1 MKHVYLAATGQNRGK
16 TTVSLGVLDGFHRR
30 HLSTGF
36 LKPVGQRTIIE
47 DGVPA
52 DEDAVLMKQVFGL
65 REPLGQ
71 MSPVHI
77 PRGFTQAYI
86 EGAVVEDL
94 PARIRAAHAAFANR
108 DILLI
113 EGTGHAGVGAVIGLS
128 NATVAAMLGAPAV
141 IVSEGGVGRPIDEIV
156 LNASL
161 FERHGVKV
169 AGAIVNKVDLDAKPG
184 LARTLERGL
193 ARHGIPLLGVL
204 PYRPILSNPT
214 LAMVLEG
221 VHGETIH
228 PGPDLDEVIGGIAI
242 GAMEPEHMLQR
253 IGPRSLVIVPG
264 DRVDVIGAIVGA
276 RADGSDGGD
285 GALGLVLTGGYRP
298 DQGVLAA
305 IRAADLFATLVP
317 EDTYQVASELHDL
330 LVKTHPADA
339 GKIAEIKALL
349 WEYLF
354 IDRVLEV
361 AQEARLDW
369 RCTPSRAA
377 QVVAGPSPS
386 GSLSM
391 RRVVPNRTAS
401 DSSAGPSTRSSSVE
415 GRRRPPPRRTRG
427 RPAARRRASAR
438 MTSRSASADRSPA
451 SQRSRAATSARW
463 RTGAAA
469 RSAGERW
476 TFRDERARPSGS
488 RTVGQAI
495 DLGGD
500 GEVAGHLADDHD
512 LLGVL
517 LAEVGVLRPDQVEQD
532 RDDRRHA
539 IEMARSRRAFER
551 TRDRADRDDGVEARR
566 IDLRPVRGRTRGR
579 PPRPRRS
586 RGRAPRRAGTW

>member
-1 MKHVYLAATGQNRGK
+1 MACRA
-16 TTVSLGVLDGFHRR
+16 S
-30 HLSTGF
+30 F

-86 EGAVVEDL
+86 EGDVVEDL
-94 PARIRAAHAAFANR
+94 PARIRAAHAAFADR

-156 LNASL
+156 LNAAL

-228 PGPDLDEVIGGIAI
+228 PGPDLDSVIGGIAI

-264 DRVDVIGAIVGA
+264 DRIDVINAILGA
-276 RADGSDGGD
+276 RHDGCGAAAT

-298 DQGVLAA
+298 DPSGPRRHPRRRHLRDARPGGHLQGRLRAPRPAGQDPPVRRRQDRRDQGAA
-305 IRAADLFATLVP
+305 VGVP
-317 EDTYQVASELHDL
+317 VHRPGARGRRGG
-330 LVKTHPADA
+330 A
-339 GKIAEIKALL
+339 
-349 WEYLF
+349 
-354 IDRVLEV
+354 
-361 AQEARLDW
+361 ARL
-369 RCTPSRAA
+369 
-377 QVVAGPSPS
+377 
-386 GSLSM
+386 
-391 RRVVPNRTAS
+391 
-401 DSSAGPSTRSSSVE
+401 
-415 GRRRPPPRRTRG
+415 
-427 RPAARRRASAR
+427 RRASIDSGR
-438 MTSRSASADRSPA
+438 GT
-451 SQRSRAATSARW
+451 
-463 RTGAAA
+463 
-469 RSAGERW
+469 
-476 TFRDERARPSGS
+476 GS
-488 RTVGQAI
+488 R
-495 DLGGD
+495 
-500 GEVAGHLADDHD
+500 E
-512 LLGVL
+512 
-517 LAEVGVLRPDQVEQD
+517 
-532 RDDRRHA
+532 
-539 IEMARSRRAFER
+539 
-551 TRDRADRDDGVEARR
+551 
-566 IDLRPVRGRTRGR
+566 
-579 PPRPRRS
+579 
-586 RGRAPRRAGTW
+586 GTAV